1 MAEKKATAEIDPA
14 LLAAIKAQIRAEMEA
29 ENAVRTAPKTAKV
42 NNPIIEREN
51 KRLEEKEQV
60 ILFRDGKDYKDDVFV
75 SVNGQTVAI
84 QRGKPVAIKRK
95 FVQAL
100 KASARQQ
107 AAADEYALLKQE
119 EYRNESRKYS

>member
-60 ILFRDGKDYKDDVFV
+60 LLFRDGKDYKDDVFV

-84 QRGKPVAIKRK
+84 QRGKPVMIKKK

-100 KASARQQ
+100 KASDRQQ
-107 AAADEYALLKQE
+107 TAANDYALRKQE